1 MVEKISAEAE
11 AAYER
16 IHGSDDF
23 ARLKRAYTGFVVPMT
38 VAFLVWYLL
47 YVLCSNYA
55 SGFMDTYLFG
65 NINVALVFG
74 LLQFA
79 TTFGIAYWYSQ
90 HSAHKLD
97 PIADAL
103 REEFDAE
110 VDAPTDAG
118 VDR

>member
-1 MVEKISAEAE
+1 MAEKVSPEVH

-16 IHGSDDF
+16 IHASDDF
-23 ARLKRAYTGFVVPMT
+23 ARLKKAYTGFVVPMT
-38 VAFLVWYLL
+38 AAFLVWYLL

-55 SGFMDTYLFG
+55 PGLMNAQLFG

-90 HSAHKLD
+90 YSAKKMD
-97 PIADAL
+97 PIGDAL
-103 REEFDAE
+103 RDDFEQE
-110 VDAPTDAG
+110 VG
-118 VDR
+118 S